1 MALISLPARLA
12 ARLASAGVLAAGLA
26 LPAAAETFDFT
37 IAGIKVGT
45 LVMDGSESGGSYKAT
60 SRIDSAG
67 VLGVLADFFFH
78 GQATGTLK
86 ADGTVV
92 PARFTAES
100 KSPRALR
107 HTVVESKDGTPVKVS
122 VEPPRQNQPDP
133 STQAGTLDPVSAG
146 FRLFRPVPAAQVCAT
161 TINIFDGSRRSQLK
175 VAAPVANGT
184 AITCEGT
191 YARVAGEAHS
201 MADKREFPFQLVFE
215 KDAEGLAQLQRI
227 EAPTNYG
234 NAVIAR
240 R

>member
-1 MALISLPARLA
+1 MATSSLSARL
-12 ARLASAGVLAAGLA
+12 LAAGLA
-26 LPAAAETFDFT
+26 LAGPALPAAAESFDFT

-45 LVMDGSESGGSYKAT
+45 FTMQNEEADGHYSAT

-67 VLGVLADFFFH
+67 ILGIFADFFFH
-78 GQATGTLK
+78 GQSSGSIR

-107 HTVVESKDGTPVKVS
+107 ETLIEWKDGTPVKVS
-122 VEPPRQNQPDP
+122 VEPPRKDQPDP
-133 STQAGTLDPVSAG
+133 ATQTGTLDPVSAG
-146 FRLFRPVPAAQVCAT
+146 VRLFRPVPVAEVCAT
-161 TINIFDGSRRSQLK
+161 TVNVFDGSRRSELK
-175 VAAPVANGT
+175 VAAPQASGNTV
-184 AITCEGT
+184 TCEGT
-191 YARVAGEAHS
+191 FARISGEAHS
-201 MADKREFPFQLVFE
+201 MADRREFPFRLVFLA
-215 KDAEGLAQLQRI
+215 DSDGLAQLQRI